1 MTYLEG
7 IPFGKFYYEIAVILR
22 NSLLVSS
29 VLFNSEAW
37 YNVTNAELDLIETVD
52 LMLLRSILKA
62 PISTPKEMLYLE
74 LGCLPYREIIRQKR
88 LSYLY
93 YILHD
98 NSESMVYRFFEAQM
112 KNRNSKDWATTIM
125 KDLEELKI
133 NISMEEIKKMKKGTF
148 MNTLRLHTNQHALN
162 YLSEKQAS
170 HSKVNNWSH
179 SMLKMQKYL
188 KPNMEKIRIE
198 DCQLIFK
205 LRCRVTRAK
214 INMKGL
220 FDTFECRAC
229 EINEESQEHIINC
242 EVLRGMNKY
251 DIEVPDYGKLFIGT
265 VKDQLKISKIFKQNM
280 KILEDMT

>member
-1 MTYLEG
+1 
-7 IPFGKFYYEIAVILR
+7 
-22 NSLLVSS
+22 
-29 VLFNSEAW
+29 
-37 YNVTNAELDLIETVD
+37 
-52 LMLLRSILKA
+52 
-62 PISTPKEMLYLE
+62 
-74 LGCLPYREIIRQKR
+74 
-88 LSYLY
+88 
-93 YILHD
+93 
-98 NSESMVYRFFEAQM
+98 
-112 KNRNSKDWATTIM
+112 
-125 KDLEELKI
+125 
-133 NISMEEIKKMKKGTF
+133 MKKGTF